1 MVELEDLPSVG
12 EKTAEKLRDAGFAD
26 MMRLATATPKE
37 LSVKAEIGEG
47 VAEKVIEAARKSEN
61 IDFETAFDVLER
73 RKEVGHITV
82 GSQEFN
88 DLIGGGIETQS
99 ITEVFG
105 EFGSG
110 KSQIS
115 HELAVTVQLPE
126 ELGGLDAECVFLDT
140 ENTFRPERI
149 EQIANAFELDI
160 DEVLRKIHVARAFN
174 SAHQILMADKV
185 NELIQQGSNIKLVI
199 VDSLMAHFRAE
210 YVGRESLAVRQQKL
224 NQHLHSLQQIVP
236 VFYAADAARD
246 RDRLLRPPHPLRRR
260 GDGHTD
266 GGEGRA
272 PRGQPSLRDEGLD
285 VHSRSLRAVG
295 DQRSPPGGR
304 RPGLEPAG
312 RCGQRAVSG
321 HPRDRRGRLGVPIPG
336 PRAQLLHRRHRSI
349 PRGHDAKNH
358 GRGGKTRGPADIP
371 PGPEFLVSRFHEG
384 GRHHRARPGSH
395 PAAYG

>member
-47 VAEKVIEAARKSEN
+47 VAEKVIEAARRSEK

-73 RKEVGHITV
+73 RRDVGHISV
-82 GSQEFN
+82 GSEGFN

-115 HELAVTVQLPE
+115 HELAVTVQLPPE
-126 ELGGLDAECVFLDT
+126 KGGLDAECVFIDT
-140 ENTFRPERI
+140 ENTFRPERV

-160 DEVLRKIHVARAFN
+160 DETLQKIHVARAFN
-174 SAHQILMADKV
+174 SSHQILMAEKI
-185 NELIQQGSNIKLVI
+185 NELIQKGSNIKLVI

-224 NQHLHSLQQIVP
+224 NQHLHALQQIANTYNVA
-236 VFYAADAARD
+236 VFITNQVQAKPDSFFGSPTKAIGGHVLGHASTYRIWLKKGLAGKRIARLVD
-246 RDRLLRPPHPLRRR
+246 SPHLPE
-260 GDGHTD
+260 
-266 GGEGRA
+266 GECVFKIKT
-272 PRGQPSLRDEGLD
+272 EGIVD
-285 VHSRSLRAVG
+285 
-295 DQRSPPGGR
+295 
-304 RPGLEPAG
+304 
-312 RCGQRAVSG
+312 
-321 HPRDRRGRLGVPIPG
+321 
-336 PRAQLLHRRHRSI
+336 
-349 PRGHDAKNH
+349 
-358 GRGGKTRGPADIP
+358 
-371 PGPEFLVSRFHEG
+371 
-384 GRHHRARPGSH
+384 
-395 PAAYG
+395 